1 MLLHIPDILSAD
13 ELGRARELLAQAPW
27 TDGKQSAG
35 VQAAQVKNN
44 EQLPHDCEAARQ
56 IRTMVLR
63 GLDRSP
69 QFFSAA
75 LPKKV
80 FTPRINRYGGQA
92 NHYGKHIDNAIRALP
107 DSGQRVRTDISCTI
121 FLADPGEYEGG
132 ELCIADTMAPPRS
145 LTACSSL
152 PPEGAHLASGA
163 AQRRGDGELSV
174 KLPAGH
180 MVLYPGTSLHE
191 VRPVTRGQRLAC
203 FFWIES
209 MVRSDEQRRLL
220 YELDMNLL
228 RLRQQHGENAETTA
242 LTGTYHNLL
251 RMWSDT

>member
-1 MLLHIPDILSAD
+1 MLLHIPDILNTQ
-13 ELGRARELLAQAPW
+13 ELRRARELLAGAAW
-27 TDGKQSAG
+27 DDGKQSAG

-44 EQLPHDCEAARQ
+44 EQLPHDCEAARE
-56 IRTMVLR
+56 IRTLVLR

-69 QFFSAA
+69 AFFSAA

-80 FTPRINRYGGQA
+80 FTPRINRYGGSS
-92 NHYGKHIDNAIRALP
+92 NHYGRHIDNAIRALP
-107 DSGQRVRTDISCTI
+107 DSGQRVRTDISCTV
-121 FLADPGEYEGG
+121 FLAEPDEYEGG
-132 ELCIADTMAPPRS
+132 ELCISDTF
-145 LTACSSL
+145 
-152 PPEGAHLASGA
+152 
-163 AQRRGDGELSV
+163 GDQAV

-242 LTGTYHNLL
+242 VTGTYHNLL